1 MFDKSP
7 SIKVI
12 APRPTAVAVTPSSRL
27 YNLTTDAINLPVG
40 SFGFYVPVA
49 NSGDPIEATGVNT
62 KNLKLI
68 MRRDTSRD
76 RSPLAERIFEESQM
90 INADCMQGVN
100 ISAAAV
106 RNPANNLHLVGGP
119 LASATQIPLVPEQ
132 TYRFQVTAHG
142 DRVDWYNSVY
152 NHPTS
157 FSHYTAPDWTTTTY
171 TAAQQLDITV
181 CSVVSDFNAQSNF
194 KAVAFAIN
202 STGAGTT
209 GQTLTAIAA
218 LTPGTSIVIGYTMT
232 GDVIR
237 ITLDKDMLQ
246 SIATLAATLPGTA
259 ELRVYALPGATNIP
273 AGVQIAGTVA
283 GGADY
288 FAVMSLDEVKGFY
301 DYRINN
307 KTRITVGLLKGFGN
321 TSNVEVQRADEGVGQ
336 YDQVRIMYENNED
349 YNSSKRPKPYM
360 SYSVRYNNELRS
372 DATYDCFVIE
382 HCHHRVATSGMPSYV
397 PHTTVIAVVSFED
410 PTTPYFTGAPNP
422 QKTYI
427 QSILNAFNTN
437 NNLGNP
443 TLSI

>member
-1 MFDKSP
+1 MFDKHSML
-7 SIKVI
+7 KVI
-12 APRPTAVAVTPSSRL
+12 VPKPNATPVTPSSLL
-27 YNLTTDAINLPVG
+27 YNLTTDAINLPVS

-49 NSGDPIEATGVNT
+49 NSGDPIEATGLNT
-62 KNLKLI
+62 KTLKVI
-68 MRRDTSRD
+68 MRRNTAND
-76 RSPLAERIFEESQM
+76 RSPLAERIFEESQV
-90 INADCMQGVN
+90 INANCLQGVT
-100 ISAAAV
+100 ISGRAA
-106 RNPANNLHLVGGP
+106 RTPANNLHLVGGP
-119 LASATQIPLVPEQ
+119 LSSATQIPIVPEQ

-157 FSHYTAPDWTTTTY
+157 FAHYTAPDWTTTTY
-171 TAAQQLDITV
+171 TPIQQLDITV
-181 CSVVSDFNAQSNF
+181 CSLVSDFNAQSNF

-209 GQTLTAIAA
+209 GPTISSIASLPA
-218 LTPGTSIVIGYTMT
+218 GSTIVIGYTLK

-237 ITLDKDMLQ
+237 ITLDKDMLKA
-246 SIATLAATLPGTA
+246 IATLATTLPATA
-259 ELRVYALPGATNIP
+259 ELRPYALPGSVNIP
-273 AGVQIAGTVA
+273 LTVQIAGTVA
-283 GGADY
+283 GGADH

-301 DYRINN
+301 DYRINT

-321 TSNVEVQRADEGVGQ
+321 ARNIEVQPADEGAGQ
-336 YDQVRIMYENNED
+336 YHQVRIMYENNED
-349 YNSSKRPKPYM
+349 YNSVKRPRPYM
-360 SYSVRYNNELRS
+360 SYSVRYPNELLP
-372 DATYDCFVIE
+372 DATYDCFFIE
-382 HCHHRVATSGMPSYV
+382 HCHHRVATSGMPSYT
-397 PHTTVIAVVSFED
+397 PHTTVIAVVSFQD